1 MVYGDIEFPSVDHFC
16 TSIRNDFLDE
26 INTRETTMKHIL
38 ENSVSY
44 FVDINKG
51 NFVRNSL
58 SSKITSKNKK
68 TLNYYF
74 SKINNLSNQFNRE
87 NLSAQEKVER
97 MKIFCDDLVKNKEI
111 LKQFPFFNDS
121 FINMMLRFSKEEIW
135 GIELSFSYFTRY
147 FSST

>member
-26 INTRETTMKHIL
+26 INTRERTMKHIL

-44 FVDINKG
+44 FVDMNKG
-51 NFVRNSL
+51 NFVRDSL
-58 SSKITSKNKK
+58 SRKITSKNKK

-74 SKINNLSNQFNRE
+74 SKINNLSNQFNGE
-87 NLSAQEKVER
+87 NLSAQQKVER

-135 GIELSFSYFTRY
+135 GVELSFSYFRCY